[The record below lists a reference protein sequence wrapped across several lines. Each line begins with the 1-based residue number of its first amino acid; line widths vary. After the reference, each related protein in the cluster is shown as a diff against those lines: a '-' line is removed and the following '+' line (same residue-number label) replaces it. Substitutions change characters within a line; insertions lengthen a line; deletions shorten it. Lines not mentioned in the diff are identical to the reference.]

1 MTDLGLE
8 SGQKEMAILCRMAD
22 HVSGVVSACS
32 PIPLWS
38 SAMLCIVCLT
48 SLACGTTWLLIL
60 LL

>member
-22 HVSGVVSACS
+22 RVSVVVSDCS

-38 SAMLCIVCLT
+38 SAMLCIACLT
-48 SLACGTTWLLIL
+48 SLTCGTTWQLIML
-60 LL
+60 F